1 MNRLSKKLTA
11 VVGAFAM
18 AIAGASLMTNS
29 AIAEQQDKP
38 AKAAV
43 GSKAPDFTLTS
54 VDGKSYTLSE
64 LTKQGKIVVLEW
76 WNPKCP
82 FVVKHHEHA
91 STMKDLAQKY
101 KDKGVVWLA
110 INSTNPDHGNH
121 GVDADYIKKWEVK
134 FPVLLD
140 ESGDVGRMYDARTTP
155 HMYIIDTNGVL
166 RYQGAIDSDRGARIP
181 SDPSTVTNYVAQAL
195 DQILAGE
202 TVTQPETRPY
212 GCSVKYVGVR

>member
-11 VVGAFAM
+11 FVGVLALAV
-18 AIAGASLMTNS
+18 AGASVMTNS
-29 AIAEQQDKP
+29 AIADHHEKP
-38 AKAAV
+38 AKAVV

-64 LTKQGKIVVLEW
+64 LTKEGKIVVLEW

-82 FVVKHHEHA
+82 FVVKHHELTP
-91 STMKDLAQKY
+91 TMKQMAEKY
-101 KDKGVVWLA
+101 KEKGIVWLA
-110 INSTNPDHGNH
+110 INSTHPDHGNH
-121 GVDADYIKKWEVK
+121 GVDAEYIKSWNVK
-134 FPVLLD
+134 YPVLLD

-166 RYQGAIDSDRGARIP
+166 RYQGAIDSDRGARLP
-181 SDPSTVTNYVAQAL
+181 SDPSSVTNYVAQAL

-212 GCSVKYVGVR
+212 GCSVKYAGVR